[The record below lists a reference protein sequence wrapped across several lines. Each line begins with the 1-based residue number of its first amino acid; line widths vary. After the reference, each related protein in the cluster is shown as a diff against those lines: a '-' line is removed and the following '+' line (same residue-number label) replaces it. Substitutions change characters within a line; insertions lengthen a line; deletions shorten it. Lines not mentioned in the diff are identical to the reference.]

1 MSIRIKDKNGFEKEY
16 IRIEQSPHAKL
27 AEKDTTVKRKD
38 ETKVEY
44 VHSSQVGKEEMQR
57 LLRQAEIRETIA
69 RNEKIEKRIEER
81 IQREAKKEK
90 KKRDAEQQ
98 KQARLALKRNKTAI
112 SDQRKRDWL
121 DNIKAVQYL
130 GVEVVGGGTAY
141 KYKKG
146 SAVIRS
152 LIGSSFG
159 PVGAFLGAAS
169 AVEEKQIPEKV
180 FHRFFI
186 LYKDGRSKTITVRE
200 DTKKFHD
207 LMTLYLNSED

>member
-1 MSIRIKDKNGFEKEY
+1 MSIKIKDKNGFEKEY

-27 AEKDTTVKRKD
+27 AEKDTEIKRKD
-38 ETKVEY
+38 GTKVEY
-44 VHSSQVGKEEMQR
+44 VNSSQVDEEEMRQ

-81 IQREAKKEK
+81 IQKEAKKEK

-98 KQARLALKRNKTAI
+98 KQARLALKRNKTAK
-112 SDQRKRDWL
+112 SNQSKRDWS
-121 DNIKAVQYL
+121 DRIKAVQYL
-130 GVEVVGGGTAY
+130 GAEVVGGGMVY
-141 KYKKG
+141 KYNKG
-146 SAVIRS
+146 SAVLRS

-186 LYKDGRSKTITVRE
+186 LYKDGSSKTIIVQEGTQ
-200 DTKKFHD
+200 KFRD
-207 LMTLYLNSED
+207 LMTLSMR